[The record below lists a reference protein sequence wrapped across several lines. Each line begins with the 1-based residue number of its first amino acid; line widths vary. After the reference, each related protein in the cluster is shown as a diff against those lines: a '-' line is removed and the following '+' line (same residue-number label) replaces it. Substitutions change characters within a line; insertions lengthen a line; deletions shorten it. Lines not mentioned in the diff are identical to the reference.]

1 MGMAPD
7 YCKIVALPAAS
18 RYGWRMAND
27 ESKFPGVNQVAA
39 LYRVPVQTLSSM
51 RQRGCDVMDA
61 RDFFRALMKTTR
73 KPDEWREFFAEADD
87 DSHEH
92 WKKQKTKE
100 EVERLRLINAK
111 AGGEM
116 FDRADGERIQEAWGS
131 ALNLALAERQA
142 TAPQLLAGKDESWIA
157 DWFEEENRKVRENLS
172 DLESALWAQV
182 YERYAK
188 TEDTSPDDEAGGK
201 RPTQAK
207 KDGKRV
213 VRGKRQPGSGSNA
226 KA

>member
-1 MGMAPD
+1 MRG
-7 YCKIVALPAAS
+7 YYRKIVAFMQLAMYPQ
-18 RYGWRMAND
+18 RMANN
-27 ESKFPGVNQVAA
+27 ESKLPGVNQVAA
-39 LYRVPVQTLSSM
+39 LYRIPVQTLSSM

-61 RDFFRALMKTTR
+61 REFFRALMKTTR

-100 EVERLRLINAK
+100 EVERLRLMNSK

-142 TAPQLLAGKDESWIA
+142 TAPQLLAGKDEAWIA

-172 DLESALWAQV
+172 DLESSLWESV
-182 YERYAK
+182 YEQYAK
-188 TEDTSPDDEAGGK
+188 TEESSTNDEAGGK
-201 RPTQAK
+201 RPTQTK
-207 KDGKRV
+207 KDGKRM
-213 VRGKRQPGSGSNA
+213 VRGKRQSGSGSNA

>member
-1 MGMAPD
+1 MAS
-7 YCKIVALPAAS
+7 AE
-18 RYGWRMAND
+18 N
-27 ESKFPGVNQVAA
+27 KFPGSNQIAA

-51 RQRGCDVMDA
+51 RQRGCDVTDA
-61 RDFFRALMKTTR
+61 REFFRALMKTTR
-73 KPDEWREFFAEADD
+73 KPDEWREFFAEADE

-100 EVERLRLINAK
+100 EVERLRLMNSK

-116 FDRADGERIQEAWGS
+116 FDRADGERIQEAWAS

-142 TAPQLLAGKDESWIA
+142 TAPQLLAGKDEAWIA
-157 DWFEEENRKVRENLS
+157 DWFEDENRKVRENLS
-172 DLESALWAQV
+172 DLESALWQQV

-188 TEDTSPDDEAGGK
+188 TEESSVDGETGGK

-207 KDGKRV
+207 KDSKRV
-213 VRGKRQPGSGSNA
+213 VRGKRKPSARSNA